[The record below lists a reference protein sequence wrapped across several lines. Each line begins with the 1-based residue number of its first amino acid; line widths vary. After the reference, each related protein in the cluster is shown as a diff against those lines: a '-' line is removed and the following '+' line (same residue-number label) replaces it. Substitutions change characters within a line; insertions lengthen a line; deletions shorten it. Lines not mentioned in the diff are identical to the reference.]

1 MPPLTD
7 EADVTLAKRQRLLCG
22 TFLPFTSNSPRS
34 ADDYSAAVS
43 TLFQVAKAEQSE
55 NLFVH
60 FSLAVAGAF
69 GRVL

>member
-1 MPPLTD
+1 MYF
-7 EADVTLAKRQRLLCG
+7 AASVTMG
-22 TFLPFTSNSPRS
+22 SFLPFTSNSPRS

-69 GRVL
+69 CRVL

>member
-1 MPPLTD
+1 MGSSPLLHSTQMS
-7 EADVTLAKRQRLLCG
+7 ALR

>member
-1 MPPLTD
+1 V
-7 EADVTLAKRQRLLCG
+7 AAKR